1 MPEVAGGGPAQEK
14 DKSAALTSSPFSP
27 CCRCRAENESLLQS
41 LPPSLTLAFF
51 FYRDDRKRKESNG
64 DKRGGTSLRSK
75 VTFLLILDVSLGKR
89 LNTKL
94 VLVCV
99 LGVCTFK

>member
-1 MPEVAGGGPAQEK
+1 MPEVAGGGPVQEK

-51 FYRDDRKRKESNG
+51 FTEMTERKK
-64 DKRGGTSLRSK
+64 K
-75 VTFLLILDVSLGKR
+75 VTVIREGENPYGQRSL
-89 LNTKL
+89 
-94 VLVCV
+94 
-99 LGVCTFK
+99 FY

>member
-41 LPPSLTLAFF
+41 LPPSLTLVFF
-51 FYRDDRKRKESNG
+51 FFTEMTEREK
-64 DKRGGTSLRSK
+64 K
-75 VTFLLILDVSLGKR
+75 VTVIREGEHPYGQRSL
-89 LNTKL
+89 
-94 VLVCV
+94 
-99 LGVCTFK
+99 FY